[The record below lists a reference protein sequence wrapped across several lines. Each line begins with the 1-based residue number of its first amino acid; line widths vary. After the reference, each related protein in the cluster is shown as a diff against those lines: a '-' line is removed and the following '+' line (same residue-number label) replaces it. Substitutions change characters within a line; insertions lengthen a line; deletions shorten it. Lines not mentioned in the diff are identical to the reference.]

1 MTLLYPNDNHNN
13 DLQSVE
19 DTLLKD
25 NRVLTENEN
34 EQKSET
40 LTTTRSDQA
49 MAPATR
55 WCGITKNEYA
65 QSIGESS
72 YIIHFLLRSSTFLP
86 NGD

>member
-1 MTLLYPNDNHNN
+1 MALLYPNDNQNN
-13 DLQSVE
+13 DSKVRK
-19 DTLLKD
+19 DTWLKD
-25 NRVLTENEN
+25 NRLLTEDEN
-34 EQKSET
+34 EKKSKT

-72 YIIHFLLRSSTFLP
+72 CILFNYSTFLP
-86 NGD
+86 NRD

>member
-1 MTLLYPNDNHNN
+1 MAPLYPNDNQNN
-13 DLQSVE
+13 DGKVWN

-34 EQKSET
+34 EQKSKT

-72 YIIHFLLRSSTFLP
+72 CILFTFS
-86 NGD
+86 